1 MGRRFGNKAPVPKTT
16 WAIFPELDQMVTRVK
31 LRHHTIDDFMT
42 KVFEQWLEWRDTI
55 SIMEDAYNKQS
66 KMNSDYVKE
75 IERLNQRLQQ
85 YEQQQEQQNLATKS
99 IL

>member
-1 MGRRFGNKAPVPKTT
+1 
-16 WAIFPELDQMVTRVK
+16 
-31 LRHHTIDDFMT
+31 MT

-55 SIMEDAYNKQS
+55 SFMEDAYNKQS

-75 IERLNQRLQQ
+75 IERLSQRLQQ
-85 YEQQQEQQNLATKS
+85 YEQQQEQQNLTTKS